1 MRVVARRLVQ
11 QALKGNMLGLKEIAE
26 RRNGKVAQTQ
36 VMVGNE
42 DASMVRCYAEVPKP
56 CSTTEE
62 WLACNSVAPQG
73 TLKPMTM
80 GQDIDEAS
88 HVQLATGRPQLII
101 AMGVLFMGEK
111 ENLAVW
117 AGVYMAGCPRDDHW
131 LDLHPPTNRFLTERA
146 CYVFGHSCS
155 PDSAST
161 QHRLRAHGRKPVNVA
176 SLSTS
181 CPHASNEASGIGVEF
196 KGSRL
201 GSPDF
206 LPRSC
211 RGKLQLPKQ
220 RCSTMWLRAP
230 ALALKAAGARKSML
244 VESHPPGPPS

>member
-1 MRVVARRLVQ
+1 LRRSVHTWHPTPRQ
-11 QALKGNMLGLKEIAE
+11 
-26 RRNGKVAQTQ
+26 RRDETP
-36 VMVGNE
+36 
-42 DASMVRCYAEVPKP
+42 R
-56 CSTTEE
+56 
-62 WLACNSVAPQG
+62 G
-73 TLKPMTM
+73 TVLT
-80 GQDIDEAS
+80 S
-88 HVQLATGRPQLII
+88 FYLITK
-101 AMGVLFMGEK
+101 GVLFVREK
-111 ENLAVW
+111 QNLAVW
-117 AGVYMAGCPRDDHW
+117 AGVYTAGSPRDDHR

-146 CYVFGHSCS
+146 CDVFGHSCS

-244 VESHPPGPPS
+244 VESHPPGPHLEREGTDTGITSRTASGDDAGAAGSSACFWLAHRDRDCQE